1 MTCSR
6 QSETEKLAAALVK
19 GAAMELY
26 LTPKPGLVDLADSG
40 SHPDLSVAIMER
52 SIGYVSGYLDEIVGS
67 LAHDEPFESQR
78 KIGIRAERCL
88 LDKLGTNTHKG
99 FIFLSGM
106 LVIAH
111 WHSSAPEE
119 GAVPDEGAMRATL
132 SAMAADFFRTTDPG
146 MTNGRRARDDFHACG
161 IVGESV
167 RGFPSLFEHALPAF
181 RRDFE
186 LRGCVSSASFAMLA
200 RLMQVVDDTT
210 TLHRSGPAGLARV
223 KADGR
228 ELGVRVAAGG
238 EYKPFLGE
246 LNRQYVASNITIG
259 GVADMLGLAFGLLI
273 ANGEIPAE
281 ATETSDVFRHRRVA

>member
-1 MTCSR
+1 MSCSR
-6 QSETEKLAAALVK
+6 LSETEKLAAALVK
-19 GAAMELY
+19 GAVMELY

-40 SHPDLSVAIMER
+40 SHPDLTVAIMER

-67 LAHDEPFESQR
+67 LARGEPFESQR
-78 KIGIRAERCL
+78 EIGIRAEQCL

-106 LVIAH
+106 LVIAYRH
-111 WHSSAPEE
+111 AP
-119 GAVPDEGAMRATL
+119 APDEGAMRATL

-146 MTNGRRARDDFHACG
+146 MTNGRRARDDFHARG
-161 IVGESV
+161 IVGESIG
-167 RGFPSLFEHALPAF
+167 GFPSLFEHALPAF
-181 RRDFE
+181 RHDFE
-186 LRGCVSSASFAMLA
+186 LSGCVNSASFAMLA

-228 ELGVRVAAGG
+228 ELGLRVAAGG
-238 EYKPFLGE
+238 EFEPFLSE
-246 LNRQYVASNITIG
+246 LNRHYVASNITIG

-281 ATETSDVFRHRRVA
+281 ATESSGILRDRHSA